1 MALLTMTTGTASKIS
16 LWVMAVRP
24 RTLTAGAA
32 PVILGAALAWE
43 DAFRARVSLLALLC
57 CLLLQAGTNLA
68 NDYFD
73 AKHGIDGESRLG
85 PVRVTQLGLI
95 APDHVRAAFVICF
108 FAAAIFGLP
117 LVQAGGLPIL
127 VIGIFSLLFAYLYT
141 GGPYPLA
148 YYGMGELLAFVFFGI
163 VATVG
168 VYYLNTKSVA
178 LNAMIG
184 GMGLGFLAAF
194 LMGINN
200 LRDIQTD
207 RAAGKKTVAVML
219 GEARAR
225 FFLAGLL
232 LAALLMPAAYA
243 LLNPDRPFV
252 LLASAGV
259 APFAARFA
267 MILSAPIDSGF
278 NRLLAAAGQYV
289 FVYAVLFSVGV
300 VL

>member
-1 MALLTMTTGTASKIS
+1 MAA
-16 LWVMAVRP
+16 RP

-32 PVILGAALAWE
+32 PVILGAALAWDE
-43 DAFRARVSLLALLC
+43 GFRAWVSLLALLC
-57 CLLLQAGTNLA
+57 CLLLQVGTNLA

-85 PVRVTQLGLI
+85 PVRVTQAGLI
-95 APDHVRAAFVICF
+95 APDRVRAAFVICF
-108 FAAAIFGLP
+108 GAAAVFGLP
-117 LVQAGGLPIL
+117 LVNEGGFPIL
-127 VIGIFSLLFAYLYT
+127 VIGVFSLLFAYLYT

-178 LNAMIG
+178 VDAMIG
-184 GMGLGFLAAF
+184 GMGLGFLAAL

-219 GEARAR
+219 GEARGR
-225 FFLAGLL
+225 YFLTGLL
-232 LAALLMPAAYA
+232 LAALLMPAAYW
-243 LLNPDRPFV
+243 LLNPGRPLV

-259 APFAARFA
+259 VPFAARFA
-267 MILSAPIDSGF
+267 TILSAPIDSGF
-278 NRLLAAAGQYV
+278 NRVLAAAGQYL
-289 FVYAVLFSVGV
+289 FVYGVLFSAGI
-300 VL
+300 LL

>member
-1 MALLTMTTGTASKIS
+1 MTTGTASTIS
-16 LWVMAVRP
+16 FWVMAARP

-32 PVILGAALAWE
+32 PVILGAAIAWDE
-43 DAFRARVSLLALLC
+43 GFRAWVSLLALLC
-57 CLLLQAGTNLA
+57 CLLLQVGTNLA

-85 PVRVTQLGLI
+85 PVRVTQAGLI
-95 APDHVRAAFVICF
+95 APDRVRAAFVICF
-108 FAAAIFGLP
+108 FAAAVFGLP
-117 LVQAGGLPIL
+117 LVKEGGLPIL

-168 VYYLNTKSVA
+168 VYYLNTKSVTVD
-178 LNAMIG
+178 AMIG
-184 GMGLGFLAAF
+184 GMGLGFLAAL

-219 GEARAR
+219 GEARGR
-225 FFLAGLL
+225 YFLTGLL

-243 LLNPDRPFV
+243 LLNPGRSFV
-252 LLASAGV
+252 LLASAGI

-278 NRLLAAAGQYV
+278 NRVLAAAGQYL
-289 FVYAVLFSVGV
+289 FIYGVLFSVGV
-300 VL
+300 LL